1 MALVGSI
8 SGSAGRTD
16 VTSSFVPSAN
26 TFNLGASANKWGTVY
41 ANYMTASISSSDGTN
56 PFLKAGSNVT
66 LNYNS
71 LGQWEITASSGG
83 GGGGAGVFTEA
94 SNVAAFTTSSI
105 AIGFGGV
112 GVGASSKGS
121 EVFFAVSASNPS
133 QNAALFS
140 GPVITSGSL
149 TLKDFTTPNV
159 TVAYIDGFGN
169 ISGSSITTSGNAI
182 FTGSLEVKSTISG
195 SGNISTNGDLAV
207 NGGDITS
214 TATIF
219 NLLTTGVTNKLN
231 IGDSAATVSLGSS
244 NGIVVIPGDLFV
256 SGTTVTVDVE
266 NITVQDP
273 LIGLGFTTGSVAAP
287 PGDRGFIASGELGVN
302 VAFAWSN
309 PNKTFVATK
318 TNSAPGA
325 ASVSVDDLQPLRASS
340 FQVSGSTA
348 QIKSTGTNIMASG
361 SQVDLVA
368 GTIGINFFR
377 DNSNI
382 AAIDSGSYG
391 SAGNAV
397 RLISKNNALLLGAAS
412 GYDAYVSGSNAV
424 YLDAGG
430 LGVVFSK
437 NNQQFAAIEQVST
450 NEAALTAKSPVST
463 AYVFNTQAT
472 ALNIGGA
479 ATSVSIGSST
489 GLTRVNNS
497 LIVTGSLTVTGSS
510 YIGSDSSDVLQ
521 VFALVTGS
529 LLPFGDRVTDLG
541 SATNRW
547 GNIYTGDLHLRNE
560 RGDYTLIEEEDFLS
574 IRFNKNGKRY
584 KFLLERVP
592 ELDEK

>member
-207 NGGDITS
+207 NGGDMTTTAS
-214 TATIF
+214 TF
-219 NLLTTGVTNKLN
+219 NLLSSVSSKLN
-231 IGDSAATVSLGSS
+231 IGSSTPTVNVGSS
-244 NGIVVIPGDLFV
+244 TGIVVIPGDLFV

-266 NITVQDP
+266 NITVEDP
-273 LIGLGFTTGSVAAP
+273 LIGLGFVTGNIASPA
-287 PGDRGFIASGELGVN
+287 GDRGFIGGGPGSVN
-302 VAFAWSN
+302 VAFLWSDN
-309 PNKTFVATK
+309 EKAFVTTK
-318 TNSAPGA
+318 TTAPPGST
-325 ASVSVDDLQPLRASS
+325 SVSIQALQPMRASS

-348 QIKSTGTNIMASG
+348 QIKSTGNDITVSG

-368 GTIGINFFR
+368 GTTGINFFR